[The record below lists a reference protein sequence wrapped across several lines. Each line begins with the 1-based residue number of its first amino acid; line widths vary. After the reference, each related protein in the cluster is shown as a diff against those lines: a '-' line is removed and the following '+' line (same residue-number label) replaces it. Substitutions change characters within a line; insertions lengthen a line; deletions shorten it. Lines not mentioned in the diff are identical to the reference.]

1 MRIAILGVGNIG
13 GTLGRKWAAAGHE
26 VNFGVRD
33 VASSKVQAFMETVEG
48 NALADTV
55 GNAISFGEVV
65 LFAIPWSA
73 VGATVH
79 AHAEALNGKIV
90 VDATNNFGGPVV
102 NNVETISAKAP
113 AAKVFRAFNSLG
125 WELFETPHLGDTQ
138 VDHFYCGADDEAG
151 TTVARLI
158 EEVGLR
164 PVYVGDLDRVQLV
177 DAMGSLWVTLA
188 FQRGMGRQLAFKL
201 LTG

>member
-1 MRIAILGVGNIG
+1 MKIAVLGIGNIG
-13 GTLGRKWAAAGHE
+13 GVLGQKWIKAGHK
-26 VNFGVRD
+26 VVFGVRD
-33 VASSKVQAFMETVEG
+33 VNGSKVQAFLETVEG
-48 NALADTV
+48 NAVADTIA
-55 GNAISFGEVV
+55 NAISFGEVV

-73 VGATVH
+73 VGATVQT
-79 AHAEALNGKIV
+79 HAEALDGKIV
-90 VDATNNFGGPVV
+90 IDATNNFGGPVV

-138 VDHFYCGADDEAG
+138 VDLFYCGAEEEAG
-151 TTVARLI
+151 ATIARLI

-177 DAMGSLWVTLA
+177 DAIGSLWVTLA
-188 FQRGMGRQLAFKL
+188 FQRGRGRRIAFKL